1 MSSKQSKL
9 TELISLA
16 VENGWDCLGIYTSK
30 KAVWAKPHWYVAGG
44 NNPSKDDPIL
54 VKGYKE
60 SGLMA
65 NIKLELFIF
74 SHDFAKAIWGD
85 FKSGKIGNFDELENW
100 KYHLQQAVISKDPLK
115 YYWENKRELGSRN

>member
-16 VENGWDCLGIYTSK
+16 VENGWDRRNEATTF
-30 KAVWAKPHWYVAGG
+30 
-44 NNPSKDDPIL
+44 NPN
-54 VKGYKE
+54 V
-60 SGLMA
+60 GLYGM
-65 NIKLELFIF
+65 LF

-85 FKSGKIGNFDELENW
+85 FKSGEIGNFDELENW

-115 YYWENKRELGSRN
+115 YYWENK